1 MVKHKRLII
10 LFLSLLCVIITA
22 SASNTPERKTIRYFS
37 SHRAALEDAVLHH
50 MGAGLEDD
58 ASHIIFNYW
67 GGEHPIAEY
76 IVASRG
82 LVPSSKY
89 YGFFYSYD
97 NIPVPFQNT
106 DEQLTPVSENEWQ
119 WNSTGDNHGIVRRL
133 DTNWFYFEAAL

>member
-1 MVKHKRLII
+1 MKHRKLII
-10 LFLSLLCVIITA
+10 LFLTFACVMMTA
-22 SASNTPERKTIRYFS
+22 IVTNTPERKTIRYFN

-58 ASHIIFNYW
+58 NAHIRFNYW

-76 IVASRG
+76 TVVSRG

-97 NIPVPFQNT
+97 NVPVAFQNAN
-106 DEQLTPVSENEWQ
+106 QSLTPVSDQTWQ
-119 WNSTGDNHGIVRRL
+119 WNGEGDNHGMVRRL
-133 DTNWFYFEAAL
+133 DANWFYFEAAL